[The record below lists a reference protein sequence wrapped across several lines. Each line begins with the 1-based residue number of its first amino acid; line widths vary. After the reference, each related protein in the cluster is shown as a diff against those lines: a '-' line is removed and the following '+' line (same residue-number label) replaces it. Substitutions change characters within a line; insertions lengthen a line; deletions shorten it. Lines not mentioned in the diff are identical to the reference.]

1 MKKLSTYLFLVLFSF
16 SAPSF
21 ADDIRDFQIEG
32 MSVGDS
38 LLDYFSEK
46 EITNSK
52 IINYKDNKYKFAYL
66 RKVNSIYIVL
76 QIGFKTNDK
85 NFKIELIN
93 GIIDF
98 KNNVDEC
105 WKKQDKISNE
115 IDYLFPN
122 HKKEDTG
129 KTTRYPEDDP
139 GGLVARFITY
149 FFDSGEKITVY
160 CNDYSKKSDLYD
172 NLKVQI
178 VSKKMSDYLATK

>member
-1 MKKLSTYLFLVLFSF
+1 MSRLF
-16 SAPSF
+16 
-21 ADDIRDFQIEG
+21 D
-32 MSVGDS
+32 
-38 LLDYFSEK
+38 
-46 EITNSK
+46 
-52 IINYKDNKYKFAYL
+52 KYKFAYL
-66 RKVNSIYIVL
+66 RKANSIYVLL

-93 GIIDF
+93 GVLDF

-115 IDYLFPN
+115 IDSLFRN
-122 HKKEDTG
+122 LKKDDTG

-149 FFDSGEKITVY
+149 YFNSGEEVSVY
-160 CNDYSKKSDLYD
+160 CNDYSKKSGLYD

-178 VSKKMSDYLATK
+178 VSKEMSDYLATK

>member
-1 MKKLSTYLFLVLFSF
+1 MKKILAVLILIFTLPT
-16 SAPSF
+16 PSQ

-32 MSVGDS
+32 MSIGDS
-38 LLDYFSEK
+38 LLDYFSEE

-66 RKVNSIYIVL
+66 KKANSIYEVL
-76 QIGFKTNDK
+76 QIGYKTNDK

-93 GIIDF
+93 GILDF

-115 IDYLFPN
+115 IDYFFPN
-122 HKKEDTG
+122 QEKEDSG
-129 KTTRYPEDDP
+129 KITEYPEDDP
-139 GGLVARFITY
+139 EGLVARYITY
-149 FFDSGEKITVY
+149 YFNSGEQIAVY
-160 CNDYSKKSDLYD
+160 CNDYSKKSGLND

-178 VSKKMSDYLATK
+178 MSKKMSDYLTKK